1 MGEIRKAGMLSLRVM
16 ALAVALT
23 SVGACVKSTGAQTPG
38 SSLSPSGAASL
49 NEVIVPVGRT
59 VSTAAGNKV
68 TVRSFVPFVSRAAGN
83 DVYAAADVE
92 ACAGPHAAARTGVSR
107 ALFAVETAGKTGW
120 PSRDPV
126 KQPALTA
133 TYITPNHCASGW
145 VTFRVPSGTPVLYVV
160 LLSSSVVK
168 WQV

>member
-1 MGEIRKAGMLSLRVM
+1 MAEIRKAGLLWLGVA
-16 ALAVALT
+16 ALAVALS
-23 SVGACVKSTGAQTPG
+23 SVGACVNSAGVTPG
-38 SSLSPSGAASL
+38 STSRPSGSASI

-59 VSTAAGNKV
+59 VSTAAGNMV
-68 TVRSFVPFVSRAAGN
+68 TVRSFVPFVSRAAGT
-83 DVYAAADVE
+83 DVYAAADVQ
-92 ACAGPHAAARTGVSR
+92 ACAGPHAPARTGVSR
-107 ALFAVETAGKTGW
+107 ALFAVETAGQTGW

-126 KQPALTA
+126 KQPALAA

-145 VTFRVPSGTPVLYVV
+145 VTFRVPSDAKVLYVI